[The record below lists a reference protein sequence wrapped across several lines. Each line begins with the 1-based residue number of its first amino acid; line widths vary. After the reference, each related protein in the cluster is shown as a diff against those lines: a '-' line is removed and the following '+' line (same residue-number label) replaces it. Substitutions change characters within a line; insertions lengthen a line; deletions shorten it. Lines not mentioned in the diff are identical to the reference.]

1 MAMVLSPGL
10 PAIPSAASGAA
21 TPGPLHGGSARPS
34 PFVRRRSGLTLESL
48 SRMIGLNASA
58 PLERSPAPLLLLSF
72 AVAAMVLTFDLSMPL
87 GMASGV
93 PDVALWLTVS

>member
-34 PFVRRRSGLTLESL
+34 PFARRRSGLTLLSM
-48 SRMIGLNASA
+48 SRMIGLTASA
-58 PLERSPAPLLLLSF
+58 PLERSPASLLLLSF
-72 AVAAMVLTFDLSMPL
+72 AVGVMVLTLDLSMIDAAWRPRRQ
-87 GMASGV
+87 A
-93 PDVALWLTVS
+93 